1 MGYYRLPFP
10 ALGGTTREIGDT
22 GYCDLLSVMWGTIEN
37 TDVPSDEGML
47 PSDTMADVEFDAGFE
62 AAQDD
67 RGGLRL
73 SDDDDSDKVRLT
85 NNRPPVS

>member
-1 MGYYRLPFP
+1 
-10 ALGGTTREIGDT
+10 
-22 GYCDLLSVMWGTIEN
+22 
-37 TDVPSDEGML
+37 
-47 PSDTMADVEFDAGFE
+47 MADVEFDAGFE